1 MMNGWERVVDNL
13 IARVTGPMHFRLL
26 LQPAMALY
34 LGVRD
39 GIKDAQ
45 QGRHAYLWTI
55 CTHADQRRELLL
67 SGMRSVAK
75 VLTMAFVID
84 AVYQAIEL
92 HWFYPGEAVLVA
104 LVLALIPYLL
114 VRGPVNRI
122 AGLRMSRRQAQPRV

>member
-1 MMNGWERVVDNL
+1 MMSGWDRVVDNL

-26 LQPAMALY
+26 LQPATALY
-34 LGVRD
+34 LGIRD

-45 QGRHAYLWTI
+45 QGRPAYFWTI
-55 CTHADQRRELLL
+55 CTHADQRRELLRH
-67 SGMRSVAK
+67 GIRSIAK
-75 VLTMAFVID
+75 VLIMALIID
-84 AVYQAIEL
+84 AVYQVIEL
-92 HWFYPGEAVLVA
+92 HWFYPGEAVIVA